1 MTYQQNMIDFINRHT
16 IALDRCLPIKDRE
29 RAMLAIDLLVRAGQV
44 SEWHH
49 ASGLRYWTA
58 ANAKPLS
65 DPSLARAFGILMF
78 CHSSASRSLVTKND
92 LENYFPK
99 LFRHGLPAGHYVD
112 ATAQSQRLGNVCVDT
127 GQSRISRIVD
137 RARCS
142 IGKCEQQAGI
152 RELIRRG
159 EFELAWIVPTLP
171 KQRRL
176 TEALQPFD
184 ASGIRLKVIA
194 IPDLLNVAAHLPQP
208 NSELN

>member
-1 MTYQQNMIDFINRHT
+1 MIDFISRHT

-29 RAMLAIDLLVRAGQV
+29 RAMLAIDLLARAGQV

-78 CHSSASRSLVTKND
+78 CQSSTARSLVTRDD

-99 LFRHGLPAGHYVD
+99 LFRYGLPAGHYVD
-112 ATAQSQRLGNVCVDT
+112 ATSQSQRLGNVRVDT
-127 GQSRISRIVD
+127 GQSKISRIVE
-137 RARCS
+137 RARRS
-142 IGKCEQQAGI
+142 IGKHEQQTGI

-159 EFELAWIVPTLP
+159 EFELTWIVPTHP

-176 TEALQPFD
+176 TEALQPF
-184 ASGIRLKVIA
+184 AAGGIHLKVIA
-194 IPDLLNVAAHLPQP
+194 IPDLLDVAAYLPQS
-208 NSELN
+208 NSILN